1 VTESIPREWFAN
13 TDDKLNF
20 FIIAELGLIKPPER
34 AAALDQVT
42 GKMWPLVND
51 DLQSHLVSEGP
62 WLIQIDL
69 DQFEQ
74 IDISPL
80 ADASHAWIA
89 GYSEGAQL
97 SRQLA
102 PAMCCLSPANEV
114 RLLRFYCPEII
125 KILKDQTDH
134 SWFDEFFSTL
144 VSWYWRSENGDFQI
158 IFDSP
163 LTTKSG
169 SSDKWILAADEN
181 LWSELIGNPEVDS
194 LINSLTKDVP
204 EVFEGLNGAAKRQ
217 RVKSCLAKADEI
229 GVVSADDRKIYV
241 YLEMATGGDLA
252 SSDEIAMLAKR
263 AVSDQKPLIELVE
276 HSMEQGVS

>member
-1 VTESIPREWFAN
+1 MTESVPRDWFAN
-13 TDDKLNF
+13 TDDELNF
-20 FIIAELGLIKPPER
+20 FIIAELGFIKPHER
-34 AAALDQVT
+34 AAALDQVN

-74 IDISPL
+74 IDISSL

-89 GYSEGAQL
+89 AYSEGGQL

-125 KILKDQTDH
+125 RILKNQTEAP
-134 SWFDEFFSTL
+134 WFDEFFSTL
-144 VSWYWRSENGDFQI
+144 VSWHRETENEDFQV

-169 SSDKWILAADEN
+169 SSYNWILAADDN
-181 LWSELIGNPEVDS
+181 LWSGLVGNPE
-194 LINSLTKDVP
+194 IDVLVNCLSKETP
-204 EVFEGLNGAAKRQ
+204 EVFEGLKGTAKRQ
-217 RVKSCLAKADEI
+217 RIKSCLVKADEI
-229 GVVSADDRKIYV
+229 GVVSADDRKTYV
-241 YLEMATGGDLA
+241 YLEMATSGELA

-263 AVSDQKPLIELVE
+263 AVSDQKPLIELLENSV
-276 HSMEQGVS
+276 EQGIA

>member
-1 VTESIPREWFAN
+1 MTESVPREWFAN
-13 TDDKLNF
+13 TDEKLNF
-20 FIIAELGLIKPPER
+20 FIIAELGFIKPHER
-34 AAALDQVT
+34 SAALDQVT

-51 DLQSHLVSEGP
+51 DRQSHLVSEGP

-74 IDISPL
+74 IDISSL

-89 GYSEGAQL
+89 AYSKGAQL

-102 PAMCCLSPANEV
+102 PATCCLSPANEV

-125 KILKDQTDH
+125 KILKNQAEAP
-134 SWFDEFFSTL
+134 WFDEFFSTL
-144 VSWYWRSENGDFQI
+144 VSWHQGTENGDFQV

-181 LWSELIGNPEVDS
+181 LWSELVGNPEIDLLVNCLS
-194 LINSLTKDVP
+194 KETP
-204 EVFEGLNGAAKRQ
+204 EIFEGLNGAAKRQ
-217 RVKSCLAKADEI
+217 RVKRCLAKADEI

-241 YLEMATGGDLA
+241 YLEMATGGELA
-252 SSDEIAMLAKR
+252 SSDEITMLAKR
-263 AVSDQKPLIELVE
+263 AVSDQKPLIGLLE
-276 HSMEQGVS
+276 HSVEQGIS

>member
-1 VTESIPREWFAN
+1 MTESVPREWFAN
-13 TDDKLNF
+13 TDDELNF
-20 FIIAELGLIKPPER
+20 FIIAELGFIKPNER
-34 AAALDQVT
+34 AAALDQVN

-62 WLIQIDL
+62 WLIQIDQ

-74 IDISPL
+74 IDISSL

-89 GYSEGAQL
+89 AYSKGGQL

-125 KILKDQTDH
+125 RILKNQTEAP
-134 SWFDEFFSTL
+134 WFDEFFSTL
-144 VSWYWRSENGDFQI
+144 VSWHRGTENGDFQV

-163 LTTKSG
+163 LTAKSG
-169 SSDKWILAADEN
+169 SSENWILAADEN
-181 LWSELIGNPEVDS
+181 LWSELVGNLE
-194 LINSLTKDVP
+194 IDVLLNCLSKETP

-217 RVKSCLAKADEI
+217 RVKGCLTKADEL
-229 GVVSADDRKIYV
+229 GVMSADDRKIYV
-241 YLEMATGGDLA
+241 YLEMATGDGAA
-252 SSDEIAMLAKR
+252 SSDEISKLAKH
-263 AVSDQKPLIELVE
+263 AVSVQKPLVELLE
-276 HSMEQGVS
+276 SSTGQGNQ